1 MITDE
6 CHRSIYSVWGD
17 VLKYFDA
24 FLIGLTAT
32 PSKQTI
38 GFFDRNLVM
47 EYTDAQAVIDYF
59 SGPLADVHPE
69 TEIGQSFDPS
79 KYVKIVM
86 IGAQDHYV
94 ATDAPI
100 TVAEAPVKMN
110 VNARSGTLRADQLNS
125 VIGFAQDARN
135 NATSRITVRY
145 ASRSSAARAV
155 AQQTV
160 QVLADQGVPRSMIAT
175 GSYSGSSSMVT
186 LSFHRKVAVTKECGD
201 WSQNLGTSMT
211 NETYPNQGCAIQQ
224 NIAAM
229 VANPEDFETPRAM
242 SSATGVSR
250 SVALKKYNTGESSSS
265 SGSSSGSSSSSSTGS
280 SSSGTSN

>member
-1 MITDE
+1 MILMKKT
-6 CHRSIYSVWGD
+6 SIAARVSAKGL
-17 VLKYFDA
+17 VLMS
-24 FLIGLTAT
+24 GL
-32 PSKQTI
+32 
-38 GFFDRNLVM
+38 M
-47 EYTDAQAVIDYF
+47 
-59 SGPLADVHPE
+59 LAGCTMD
-69 TEIGQSFDPS
+69 
-79 KYVKIVM
+79 
-86 IGAQDHYV
+86 GAELEDNYV
-94 ATDAPI
+94 ADSVSERYPI